1 MPDPWIFVDLLIR
14 GAVIALLALLAT
26 LIAKHRRQS
35 PALVFGLALALG
47 MIIYVLQTAPPF
59 ESVSNRYLEIA
70 LVAVSNGNNPLFWFF
85 ALALF
90 DDDFRA
96 QSWQWVLWSLIVCF
110 AALTLLSHDG
120 AHVMTPMNLHFWS
133 HRILA
138 WLPIAFVALTIAAAF
153 KHWRADLVERR
164 RWLRAFIVVTGFL
177 YMFGSAIARLDTSDG
192 RFTTH
197 SGFVD
202 ILVLSVIVFVIA
214 WRLLDL
220 DIGELLHFRGGGLT
234 QQAADSI
241 TPANAGAQ
249 FDVQSVVCS
258 DAQSDGQTAARSDAQ
273 SDAKSDMRSN
283 GRSEPNA
290 DPQEQVLA
298 LALDSLIN
306 HEKVY
311 REENL
316 TISRLATKLAV
327 PEYRLRRL
335 INQRLGYR
343 NFNAFLNTY
352 RLQQVVAAMAE
363 PKSSHL
369 PILTLALDAG
379 FQSIGPFN
387 RAFKLQFEMTPTEFR
402 TKHRAD
408 SGIG

>member
-1 MPDPWIFVDLLIR
+1 
-14 GAVIALLALLAT
+14 
-26 LIAKHRRQS
+26 
-35 PALVFGLALALG
+35 
-47 MIIYVLQTAPPF
+47 
-59 ESVSNRYLEIA
+59 
-70 LVAVSNGNNPLFWFF
+70 
-85 ALALF
+85 
-90 DDDFRA
+90 
-96 QSWQWVLWSLIVCF
+96 
-110 AALTLLSHDG
+110 
-120 AHVMTPMNLHFWS
+120 
-133 HRILA
+133 
-138 WLPIAFVALTIAAAF
+138 
-153 KHWRADLVERR
+153 
-164 RWLRAFIVVTGFL
+164 
-177 YMFGSAIARLDTSDG
+177 
-192 RFTTH
+192 
-197 SGFVD
+197 
-202 ILVLSVIVFVIA
+202 
-214 WRLLDL
+214 
-220 DIGELLHFRGGGLT
+220 
-234 QQAADSI
+234 
-241 TPANAGAQ
+241 
-249 FDVQSVVCS
+249 
-258 DAQSDGQTAARSDAQ
+258 
-273 SDAKSDMRSN
+273 MRSN